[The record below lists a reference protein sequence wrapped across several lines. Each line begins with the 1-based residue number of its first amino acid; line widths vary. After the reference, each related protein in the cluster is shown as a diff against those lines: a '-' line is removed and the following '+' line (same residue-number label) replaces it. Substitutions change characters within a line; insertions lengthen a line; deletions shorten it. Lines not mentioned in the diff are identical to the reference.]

1 MEEGEQGTATLPLQA
16 EGRLDFSPQQ
26 KRAEH
31 VGVMMVDCCFSNA
44 QSTLQE
50 EVERKFAEL
59 CQTELASGC
68 LCLSLLHR
76 VQ

>member
-31 VGVMMVDCCFSNA
+31 VGLKRVDCCFSNT

-50 EVERKFAEL
+50 EVDAEL
-59 CQTELASGC
+59 CQSELASGAC
-68 LCLSLLHR
+68 A
-76 VQ
+76 